1 MCFSPLNN
9 ISGFIYR
16 LFSTSLLTTSFT
28 NSSYPS
34 SPSILIITSSIKLA
48 TFSMLIKSHR
58 ILFIMVWNIAG
69 EFVSLKNIMIG
80 SNDLSGVVNTAFHS
94 SPSFILMLLYFYHK
108 SIFVNT
114 FLVPMFSTIFE
125 MRGNR

>member
-125 MRGNR
+125 MRGNG